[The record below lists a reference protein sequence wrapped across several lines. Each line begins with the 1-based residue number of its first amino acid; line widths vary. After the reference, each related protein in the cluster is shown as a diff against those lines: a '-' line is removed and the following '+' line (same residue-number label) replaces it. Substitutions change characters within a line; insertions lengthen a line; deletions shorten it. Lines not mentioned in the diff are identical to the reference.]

1 MRVARDRRVKTS
13 PRPSYTPDP
22 SPKKKQLFFLFFYY
36 CVQLAY
42 YRSPSAT
49 VGGRVH
55 KMLANKKK
63 NADIV

>member
-55 KMLANKKK
+55 KM
-63 NADIV
+63 